1 LNRESMPRV
10 SEIDLETL
18 PEAARN
24 ALGARRQS
32 DLGGAT
38 WERVAGHCP
47 EALGNIVR
55 LMRSFREHG
64 TLSTR
69 HTHIAVVTVSRLNAC
84 RHCVGRHSV
93 RLADQGLSHDTI
105 AAILEPD
112 CPGLDEAE
120 RLVRDYAKAVSEN
133 SAMVPEAFFTQLKEH
148 FSEAQIVELTMRI
161 ALAGF
166 FNRFNNAMQVDLD
179 EAHLAQFLAQS
190 GTEEDLPAPSS

>member
-1 LNRESMPRV
+1 MPRV

-18 PEAARN
+18 PATVRD
-24 ALGARRQS
+24 ALGSRRHGY
-32 DLGGAT
+32 LGAAT

-55 LMRSFREHG
+55 LMGSFAEHG
-64 TLSTR
+64 TLSAR

-93 RLADQGLSHDTI
+93 RLADQGLGHDTI

-112 CPGLDEAE
+112 CPGLDETD
-120 RLVRDYAKAVSEN
+120 RLVRDYAQAVSEN
-133 SAMVPEAFFTQLKEH
+133 SATLPQALFTELKAR
-148 FSEAQIVELTMRI
+148 FSEAQIVELTLRI

-179 EAHLAQFLAQS
+179 EAHLLQFIAQC
-190 GTEEDLPAPSS
+190 GRKEDLPTLATGSE

>member
-1 LNRESMPRV
+1 MPRV
-10 SEIDLETL
+10 REIDLETL
-18 PEAARN
+18 PEAVRDT
-24 ALGARRQS
+24 LGGRRQS
-32 DLGGAT
+32 NLGGAT

-55 LMRSFREHG
+55 LMGSFGEHG
-64 TLSTR
+64 TLAPR
-69 HTHIAVVTVSRLNAC
+69 HAHIAVVTVSRLNAC

-93 RLADQGLSHDTI
+93 RLADQGLGHDTI

-112 CPGLDEAE
+112 CPGLDETD

-133 SAMVPEAFFTQLKEH
+133 SAMVPETIFTQLREH
-148 FSEAQIVELTMRI
+148 FSEVQIVELTMRI

-179 EAHLAQFLAQS
+179 EAHLVQFLAQS
-190 GTEEDLPAPSS
+190 GTEEDLPAPPC